1 MRTTIFAILGLI
13 SGALVGIAAAFLLV
27 AIWYDVLGYGAQ
39 GGDGLSGLSS
49 FMALALLL
57 GLGGGAGG
65 AIWLARRAGGGG
77 RARWVAPAIV
87 VALLVVVLGRILFVG
102 MI

>member
-1 MRTTIFAILGLI
+1 MRTIIFAILGLI
-13 SGALVGIAAAFLLV
+13 GGALAGIAAAFLLV
-27 AIWYDVLGYGAQ
+27 AIWYDVLGYGAH

-49 FMALALLL
+49 FMALAFLL

-65 AIWLARRAGGGG
+65 AIWMALRVGGGG
-77 RARWVAPAIV
+77 RTGWIAPALIV
-87 VALLVVVLGRILFVG
+87 GLLVVVLGRFLFIG